1 MPAHAMILSTDPFAG
16 AIAKLPPIKYDRY
29 DHFVPPNSKV
39 FGEVVT
45 DLSSCLQQ
53 NDYCRTNEGLELF
66 ATYKVRMYS
75 CNAINWMEWLYGI
88 F

>member
-1 MPAHAMILSTDPFAG
+1 MIDMINCPAQLESI
-16 AIAKLPPIKYDRY
+16 
-29 DHFVPPNSKV
+29 
-39 FGEVVT
+39 EVVT

-53 NDYCRTNEGLELF
+53 NDYCSTNEGLELF

-75 CNAINWMEWLYGI
+75 CNAFSWMEWLYGI